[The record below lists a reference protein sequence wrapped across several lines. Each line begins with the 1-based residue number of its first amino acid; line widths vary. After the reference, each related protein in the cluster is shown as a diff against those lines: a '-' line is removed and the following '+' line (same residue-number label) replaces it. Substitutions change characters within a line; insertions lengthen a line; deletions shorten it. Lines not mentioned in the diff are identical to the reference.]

1 MNFGFA
7 SPWWLLLGT
16 GALLPWL
23 RPGQSAV
30 DYSCAAMI
38 PEDRLSAA
46 IDRGLRALASLAL
59 LALAAGIAGP
69 YALEQWEERLGTG
82 AHIVLLMD
90 RSSSMNENFSGRYL
104 GGTAG
109 ESKNAVARRLL
120 SDFVRRRG
128 DDLFAMAAFSAAPR
142 YVMPLTQDREAVL
155 AAIDSIGDRGHGIT
169 NIAPGL
175 AMALDFFNG
184 KPATGARIILL
195 VSDGA
200 TRIEEESQDMIRQWF
215 QDSQARLHWI
225 YLRSKNS
232 APLGRAPTGSSE
244 DASSEYLL
252 HQYFQ
257 SLGVPYTAY
266 EAENPQAVED
276 AIADVG
282 RLANQPLRY
291 LEKVPR
297 QDLSGWFY
305 GCALILLVP
314 LIAAKSLEVRAW

>member
-1 MNFGFA
+1 MSFGFV
-7 SPWWLLLGT
+7 SPWWLLLGA

-23 RPGQSAV
+23 RPGQPAV
-30 DYSCAAMI
+30 DYSSLAMM
-38 PEDRLSAA
+38 PEDRLSVA
-46 IDRGLRALASLAL
+46 IDRGLRALTSLAL
-59 LALAAGIAGP
+59 AALAAGIAGP

-120 SDFVRRRG
+120 ADFVRRRG
-128 DDLFAMAAFSAAPR
+128 DDLFAMVAFSAAPR

-155 AAIDSIGDRGHGIT
+155 AAIDSVGDRGHGIT

-184 KPATGARIILL
+184 RPATGARIILL

-215 QDSQARLHWI
+215 QDSQSRLYWI
-225 YLRSKNS
+225 YLRSTNS
-232 APLGRAPTGSSE
+232 APLDRPPTGASD
-244 DASSEYLL
+244 DASPEYLL
-252 HQYFQ
+252 HRYFQ

-266 EAENPQAVED
+266 EATNPRAVEE
-276 AIADVG
+276 AIADIG

-297 QDLSGWFY
+297 KDLSGWCY
-305 GCALILLVP
+305 GCALILLLP
-314 LIAAKSLEVRAW
+314 LLAAKSLEVHAW

>member
-1 MNFGFA
+1 MSFGFT

-23 RPGQSAV
+23 QAGQPTV
-30 DYSCAAMI
+30 GYSCAAMI

-46 IDRGLRALASLAL
+46 IDRGLRALTSLAL
-59 LALAAGIAGP
+59 LALAAGISGP

-82 AHIVLLMD
+82 AHIVLLID

-120 SDFVRRRG
+120 ANFVRRRG
-128 DDLFAMAAFSAAPR
+128 DDLFAMVAFSAAPR

-155 AAIDSIGDRGHGIT
+155 AAIESVGDRGHGIT

-175 AMALDFFNG
+175 AMALDFFKG

-200 TRIEEESQDMIRQWF
+200 TRIEEESQDLIRQWF

-232 APLGRAPTGSSE
+232 APLERPPTGASE
-244 DASSEYLL
+244 DASPEYLL

-266 EAENPQAVED
+266 EATNPQAVEE

-297 QDLSGWFY
+297 QDLSGWCY
-305 GCALILLVP
+305 GCALILLLP
-314 LIAAKSLEVRAW
+314 LLVAKSLEVRAW

>member
-1 MNFGFA
+1 MSFGFA
-7 SPWWLLLGT
+7 SPWWLLLGA

-23 RPGQSAV
+23 RPGQPATNYSSAAV
-30 DYSCAAMI
+30 I

-69 YALEQWEERLGTG
+69 YALEQWEERLGAG
-82 AHIVLLMD
+82 AHIVLLVD

-104 GGTAG
+104 GGAAG

-120 SDFVRRRG
+120 ADFVRRRG
-128 DDLFAMAAFSAAPR
+128 DDLFAMVAFSAAPR

-200 TRIEEESQDMIRQWF
+200 TRIEEESQDLIRQWF
-215 QDSQARLHWI
+215 QDNQARLNWI

-232 APLGRAPTGSSE
+232 APLGQPPAGSSE
-244 DASSEYLL
+244 NASPEYLL

-266 EAENPQAVED
+266 EAENPRAAED
-276 AIADVG
+276 AIADVE

-297 QDLSGWFY
+297 QDLAGWFY
-305 GCALILLVP
+305 GCALILLMP
-314 LIAAKSLEVRAW
+314 LLAAKSLEVRAW

>member
-1 MNFGFA
+1 MSFGFA
-7 SPWWLLLGT
+7 SPWWLLLGA

-23 RPGQSAV
+23 RPGQPAA
-30 DYSCAAMI
+30 DYSSAAMI
-38 PEDRLSAA
+38 PEDRLSTA

-69 YALEQWEERLGTG
+69 YALEQWEERLGAG
-82 AHIVLLMD
+82 AHIVLLVD

-104 GGTAG
+104 GGAAG

-120 SDFVRRRG
+120 ADFVRRRG
-128 DDLFAMAAFSAAPR
+128 DDLFAMVAFSAAPR

-200 TRIEEESQDMIRQWF
+200 TRIEEESQDLIRQWF
-215 QDSQARLHWI
+215 QDNQARLNWI

-232 APLGRAPTGSSE
+232 APLGQPPAGSSE
-244 DASSEYLL
+244 NASPEYLL

-266 EAENPQAVED
+266 EAENPRAAED
-276 AIADVG
+276 AIADVE

-297 QDLSGWFY
+297 QDLAGWFY
-305 GCALILLVP
+305 GCALILLMP
-314 LIAAKSLEVRAW
+314 LLAAKSLEVRAW

>member
-1 MNFGFA
+1 MSFGFA
-7 SPWWLLLGT
+7 SPWWLLLAA

-23 RPGQSAV
+23 RSGQPAA
-30 DYSCAAMI
+30 DYSSAAMI
-38 PEDRLSAA
+38 PEDRLSTAL
-46 IDRGLRALASLAL
+46 DRGLRAFASLAL
-59 LALAAGIAGP
+59 LALAGGIARP
-69 YALEQWEERLGTG
+69 YALEQWEEQLGTG

-104 GGTAG
+104 GGTSG

-120 SDFVRRRG
+120 ADFVQRRS
-128 DDLFAMAAFSAAPR
+128 DDLFAVVGFSAAPR

-184 KPATGARIILL
+184 KPVTGSRIILL

-200 TRIEEESQDMIRQWF
+200 TRIEDESQDLLRQWF
-215 QDSQARLHWI
+215 QDNQARLHWI

-232 APLGRAPTGSSE
+232 AALGRAPAGSSE
-244 DASSEYLL
+244 NASSEYLL

-276 AIADVG
+276 AIADVE

-291 LEKVPR
+291 LEKIPK
-297 QDLSGWFY
+297 QDLSGVFY
-305 GCALILLVP
+305 ALALALLFP
-314 LIAAKSLEVRAW
+314 LLAAKSLEVRRW

>member
-1 MNFGFA
+1 MSFGFA
-7 SPWWLLLGT
+7 SPWWLLLGV
-16 GALLPWL
+16 GAFLPWL
-23 RPGQSAV
+23 RPGQPAV
-30 DYSCAAMI
+30 DYSSAAMI

-104 GGTAG
+104 GGAAG

-120 SDFVRRRG
+120 SDFVQRRSE
-128 DDLFAMAAFSAAPR
+128 DLFAVVGFSAAPR
-142 YVMPLTQDREAVL
+142 YVMPLTQDREAVQ

-184 KPATGARIILL
+184 KPVTGARIILL

-200 TRIEEESQDMIRQWF
+200 TRIEDESQDLIRQWF
-215 QDSQARLHWI
+215 QDGQARLHWI

-232 APLGRAPTGSSE
+232 APLERAPTETSE
-244 DASSEYLL
+244 NASSEYLL
-252 HQYFQ
+252 HRYFQ

-276 AIADVG
+276 AIADVE

-291 LEKVPR
+291 LERIPK
-297 QDLSGWFY
+297 QDLSRFFY
-305 GCALILLVP
+305 GCAAVLLLP
-314 LIAAKSLEVRAW
+314 LLAAKSLEVRAW